1 MGIVNTLNI
10 FISFSGTARQE
21 YAIKFLNFL
30 NKYGLH
36 CWYDQHELLLGDL
49 LEENITS
56 HGIETAE
63 YCILIINKSYLSRQ
77 WPCEEAVRL
86 YDKLKDKKEYVI
98 FPILLD
104 ISKEDVMDSKMAF
117 ILEIK
122 YQFLHTGEPID
133 AIGFQ
138 ILNRIFYDINR
149 RYKFQTIDMAINYFK
164 RLTLTD
170 SIGIYNALDTFNNL
184 DETNYRDRTIFLIC
198 LIRLFNNNP
207 YEKAIREIS
216 YLIFDNR
223 IITFDIYKI
232 TESIFLIGASLFT
245 GFDT

>member
-1 MGIVNTLNI
+1 MSI
-10 FISFSGTARQE
+10 FISFSGTAREE

-30 NKYGLH
+30 NRYGLH
-36 CWYDQHELLLGDL
+36 CWYDQHELLLGDF
-49 LEENITS
+49 LEKNIIC

-77 WPCEEAVRL
+77 WPCEEAIIL
-86 YDKLKDKKEYVI
+86 YDRLKDRKEYVI

-104 ISKEDVMDSKMAF
+104 ISKEDVMDSKLAF

-133 AIGFQ
+133 TIAFQ
-138 ILNRIFYDINR
+138 ILNRIFYDIHR
-149 RYKFQTIDMAINYFK
+149 RYKFQTIDMVINYFN

-170 SIGIYNALDTFNNL
+170 SICIYNTLDTFTNL
-184 DETNYRDRTIFLIC
+184 DKTNYRDRTIFLIC

-216 YLIFDNR
+216 YLIFDNKR
-223 IITFDIYKI
+223 ITFDIYKI
-232 TESIFLIGASLFT
+232 TESIFLISTSLFT
-245 GFDT
+245 G